1 MEVTVG
7 TEATP
12 PHGDGLR
19 VRRVP
24 ERGRYDRHTIDQVLD
39 ASLIAH
45 VGIVDGGVA
54 HVIPMG
60 MARRGDEVLLH
71 GSTASRLMR
80 TLASGTDVCVTV
92 THLDGVVVARSAFN
106 SSMNYR
112 SVVLYGR
119 ARALTDPAEKLD
131 ALRTLTEHLIPGRWA
146 EVRPPH
152 EQELRATLIVSVPL
166 DRAAAKVRTGPPE
179 DDPNDMDAPVWA
191 GVIPLRMVAGQLEPD
206 QAAPA
211 HIAVPPSVTRFQSA
225 RDANL

>member
-1 MEVTVG
+1 MGSESR
-7 TEATP
+7 AA
-12 PHGDGLR
+12 HGDGPR

-24 ERGRYDRHTIDQVLD
+24 ERGRYDRQTIDAILD
-39 ASLIAH
+39 ASLLAH
-45 VGIVDGGVA
+45 VGIVDGGVPQ
-54 HVIPMG
+54 VIPMG

-80 TLASGTDVCVTV
+80 TLAGGAEVCVTV

-112 SVVLYGR
+112 SVVLYGQ
-119 ARALTDPAEKLD
+119 ARALTDPTEKLD

-152 EQELRATLIVSVPL
+152 EQELKATLIVSVPL

-179 DDPNDMDAPVWA
+179 DDDADMDSPVWA
-191 GVIPLRMVAGQLEPD
+191 GVIPLRLVSDPPVPD
-206 QAAPA
+206 EAMLAP
-211 HIAVPPSVTRFQSA
+211 IAVPPSVTRFQSA
-225 RDANL
+225 ADAHP